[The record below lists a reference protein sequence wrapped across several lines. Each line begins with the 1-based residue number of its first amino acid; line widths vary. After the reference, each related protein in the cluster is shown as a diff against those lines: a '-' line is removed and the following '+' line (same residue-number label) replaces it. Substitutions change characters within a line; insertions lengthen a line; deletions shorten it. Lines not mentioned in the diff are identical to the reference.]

1 MTAPIITLLTDFG
14 LEDTYVA
21 SMKGVILD
29 ICSDARL
36 VDISH
41 LVPPQDV
48 RAGAFL
54 LLSAYRDFP
63 AGTIHLAVIDPGVG
77 TDRRGLVIRAD
88 GYFFVGP
95 DNGLFSLALRE
106 TSGWEAF
113 SLERPAYW
121 RAIISK
127 TFHGRD
133 IFAPI
138 AAHLAMGVPAEALGP
153 TCIPQ
158 MASWANT
165 VHKNEELG
173 GEIIH
178 IDHFGNAVTNV
189 SRAVLERFV
198 SGSQA
203 AVRIGRLTISAIV
216 ETYGDEETGTPIAL
230 IGSSNFLEIAITQ
243 GNAAKT
249 CGLRRGDPV
258 RIARGESRRRE
269 RPLDQRWKGA

>member
-14 LEDTYVA
+14 LGDTYVA
-21 SMKGVILD
+21 SMKGVILN
-29 ICSDARL
+29 ICPDARL
-36 VDISH
+36 VDLSH

-54 LLSAYRDFP
+54 LVSASRDFP

-88 GYFFVGP
+88 DYFFVGP

-106 TSGWEAF
+106 ASGWEAF
-113 SLERPAYW
+113 SLERPVYW
-121 RAIISK
+121 RTTISK

-133 IFAPI
+133 IFAPT

-153 TCIPQ
+153 PCIPEI
-158 MASWANT
+158 ASWADV
-165 VHKNEELG
+165 VHKEEELL

-189 SRAVLERFV
+189 NRATLERFA
-198 SGSQA
+198 SGPRVT
-203 AVRIGRLTISAIV
+203 VRIGGLTLSAMV
-216 ETYGDEETGTPIAL
+216 DTYGDLEAGNLIAL

-258 RIARGESRRRE
+258 CIVR
-269 RPLDQRWKGA
+269 KGSDG

>member
-29 ICSDARL
+29 ICPDARL

-48 RAGAFL
+48 RSGAFL
-54 LLSAYRDFP
+54 LVSCYRDFP

-88 GYFFVGP
+88 DCFFVGP
-95 DNGLFSLALRE
+95 DNGLLSWVLRE
-106 TSGWEAF
+106 ASGWEAF

-121 RAIISK
+121 RATISE

-133 IFAPI
+133 IFAPT

-153 TCIPQ
+153 PCIPQ
-158 MASWANT
+158 MASWANP
-165 VHKNEELG
+165 VHKKEELV

-189 SRAVLERFV
+189 NRAVLERFV

-203 AVRIGRLTISAIV
+203 AVRIGGLSISPIV
-216 ETYGDEETGTPIAL
+216 DTYGNQETGTLIAL
-230 IGSSNFLEIAITQ
+230 IGSSNFLEIAVNQ
-243 GNAAKT
+243 GNAAKN
-249 CGLRRGDPV
+249 CGFRRGDLVCIV
-258 RIARGESRRRE
+258 RKESDE
-269 RPLDQRWKGA
+269 

>member
-1 MTAPIITLLTDFG
+1 MKAPIITLLSDFG

-29 ICSDARL
+29 ICPHARL

-48 RAGAFL
+48 GAGAFL
-54 LLSAYRDFP
+54 LVSAYRDFP

-88 GYFFVGP
+88 NAFFVGP
-95 DNGLFSLALRE
+95 DNGLFSLVLRE
-106 TSGWEAF
+106 ASGWEAF

-121 RAIISK
+121 RATISK

-133 IFAPI
+133 LFAPI
-138 AAHLAMGVPAEALGP
+138 AAHLAIGVPAEALGP
-153 TCIPQ
+153 PCIPEI
-158 MASWANT
+158 ASWAGT
-165 VHKNEELG
+165 VLEEEELH

-178 IDHFGNAVTNV
+178 IDHFGNALTNV
-189 SRAVLERFV
+189 SRTVLERFV
-198 SGSQA
+198 SGSRV

-216 ETYGDEETGTPIAL
+216 DTYGDQKAGSLIAL

-258 RIARGESRRRE
+258 RIVRHESNE
-269 RPLDQRWKGA
+269 